1 MTELE
6 RRYRRLLW
14 AFPGPYRRQHAAEI
28 VTTLLDLAESGH
40 GRLTAVQAL
49 HLVACG
55 IRQRFRLPAGRPL
68 AAIAA
73 VLAAIAVGALGSAAG
88 TWFGWRTAASVPSNE
103 AMRQLTADMVGAQ
116 GGGGVSV
123 FPWRMA
129 MDGPVVGTTATVHSA
144 SPAER
149 LRAALTNAGW
159 RITTF
164 NETASA
170 TPVDLTKD
178 PSVTVPGTFVYFRAT
193 KDGLSLNGSSW
204 STAGDARYAVEAQT
218 DQRLDVW
225 ADETP
230 AVRPLTVT
238 GALLGAVAGW
248 LLAAALAYRV
258 RNTGRSR
265 GSVVIALVTVAFAAA
280 VVPVFD
286 LYRDLYQVVIYDSG
300 APNPYIISSSSE
312 QLPAGLA
319 PACTGAAL
327 LALTMA
333 LLVARRGTRTEPGP
347 AGQEPAAS
355 S

>member
-88 TWFGWRTAASVPSNE
+88 TWFGWWTASSVPSNQ
-103 AMRQLTADMVGAQ
+103 AMRDLTANLV
-116 GGGGVSV
+116 GGGGDVSV
-123 FPWRMA
+123 FPWQTA
-129 MDGPVVGTTATVHSA
+129 MKGSVVGTTATVHSA
-144 SPAER
+144 SSADR
-149 LRAALTNAGW
+149 VRTALTDAGW

-164 NETASA
+164 TERTSA

-178 PSVTVPGTFVYFRAT
+178 PSVTVPTRFLYFRAT
-193 KDGLSLNGSSW
+193 KDGLSLTGSSW
-204 STAGDARYAVEAQT
+204 SVIGDARHPVGEET
-218 DQRLDVW
+218 EQRLDVW
-225 ADETP
+225 ANETA
-230 AVRPLTVT
+230 AVRPLTIT
-238 GALLGAVAGW
+238 GSILGAVAGW

-258 RNTGRSR
+258 RSSGRYR
-265 GSVVIALVTVAFAAA
+265 RSVLTTLVAAALAAA
-280 VVPVFD
+280 VLPVFA
-286 LYRDLYQVVIYDSG
+286 LYRSLYQVLSYDSG
-300 APNPYIISSSSE
+300 APNPYIVDSPSE
-312 QLPAGLA
+312 QTPADLVRTCAAVGLVA
-319 PACTGAAL
+319 LTVAL
-327 LALTMA
+327 LI
-333 LLVARRGTRTEPGP
+333 ARRGTRTDPDPTGH
-347 AGQEPAAS
+347 EPAALG
-355 S
+355 